1 MMKRLEKIFFVLCA
15 VAALQAIAIA
25 EAQAQATASAALV
38 QKLDTNKDQHISLKE
53 AIRHVELLRN
63 FGLIDENEDG
73 MLSREELAKSSLTPG
88 NDKSVKND

>member
-25 EAQAQATASAALV
+25 EAQATASAALV
-38 QKLDTNKDQHISLKE
+38 QKLDTNKDQQISLKE